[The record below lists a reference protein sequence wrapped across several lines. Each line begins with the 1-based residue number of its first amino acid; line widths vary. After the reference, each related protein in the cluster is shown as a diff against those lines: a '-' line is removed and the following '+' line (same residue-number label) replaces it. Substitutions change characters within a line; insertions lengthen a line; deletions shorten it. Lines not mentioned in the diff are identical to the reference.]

1 MDARSFDTL
10 TRQLTKGLPRRQ
22 SLALMIG
29 GMASLLLGGRSRVA
43 AGCKKVGKKCDKNKD
58 CCDGAKCKKD
68 KCECKTGRQE
78 CGGKCYHL
86 DRDEKHCGACNIQ
99 CVEDEGEI
107 CDNGRCINVPS

>member
-58 CCDGAKCKKD
+58 CCDGAQPPASQCHATSPSRANR
-68 KCECKTGRQE
+68 KTSR
-78 CGGKCYHL
+78 H
-86 DRDEKHCGACNIQ
+86 RATS
-99 CVEDEGEI
+99 
-107 CDNGRCINVPS
+107 R